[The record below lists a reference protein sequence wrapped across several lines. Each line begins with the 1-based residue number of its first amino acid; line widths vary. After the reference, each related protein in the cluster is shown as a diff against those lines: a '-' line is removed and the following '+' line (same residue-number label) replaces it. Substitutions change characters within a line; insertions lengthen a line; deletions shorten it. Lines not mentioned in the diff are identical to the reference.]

1 MALPIKKFVYVAD
14 TAYLPYGEKTTEF
27 LIERAKKI
35 TLYFKS
41 LGINTIV
48 IACHTS
54 ATTSID
60 ALKKEF
66 PEVSFI
72 DPLSMTTDNAVK
84 LTKNNRI
91 AVMATERT
99 INTQIHK
106 KLILKRNLNVTV
118 IQQACPL
125 FVPLIEN
132 NGSEKEIEEAVL
144 CYTKKIIELKAD
156 TLILGCTHYP
166 FISSYIAQYLPKIK
180 LISASSAIQH
190 LIKTKKNIAP
200 IKNQIINY
208 VVSGDI
214 EKIKPLISK
223 YMSKKNGLSLSF
235 YQLERP
241 YL

>member
-1 MALPIKKFVYVAD
+1 MSLPIKKFVYVAD

-35 TLYFKS
+35 TLYFKN
-41 LGINTIV
+41 LGINTII

-54 ATTSID
+54 AATSFES
-60 ALKKEF
+60 LKKEF
-66 PEVSFI
+66 PEINFI
-72 DPLSMTTDNAVK
+72 DPLPMTTDNAVK

-91 AVMATERT
+91 AIMATERS
-99 INTQIHK
+99 INTGVHK
-106 KLILKRNLNVTV
+106 KLVLKRNLNVTV
-118 IQQACPL
+118 IEQSCPL

-132 NGSEKEIEEAVL
+132 NGSEQ
-144 CYTKKIIELKAD
+144 KIIEAVSFYAEKIINLKAD

-166 FISSYIAQYLPKIK
+166 FISQYITQHIPKIK
-180 LISASSAIQH
+180 IVSAASAIKH
-190 LIKTKKNIAP
+190 LLDTKDIQS
-200 IKNQIINY
+200 IKNQKIEY
-208 VVSGDI
+208 VVSGEI

-235 YQLERP
+235 HQLEKP